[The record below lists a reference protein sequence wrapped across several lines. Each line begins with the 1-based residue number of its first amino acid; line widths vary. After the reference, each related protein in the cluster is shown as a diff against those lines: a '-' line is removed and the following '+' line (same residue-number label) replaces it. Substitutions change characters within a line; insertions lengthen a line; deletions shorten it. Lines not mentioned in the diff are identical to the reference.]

1 MYIFVRGFLN
11 GLMVFFF
18 ILKVLNFAYEK
29 ESHVNIKEVSNKLE
43 IAARLAPHIK
53 FQISVN
59 FLR

>member
-11 GLMVFFF
+11 GLMVFFM
-18 ILKVLNFAYEK
+18 LKVLSFAYEK
-29 ESHVNIKEVSNKLE
+29 ESHVNIKEVSNQLE

-59 FLR
+59 FLP